1 MLFTSLIV
9 RFTVIVFL
17 SFVYIKVN
25 AQQKLSNKQ
34 LRILFTNA
42 NIHTGK
48 GEFLKNAAIGFK
60 EGKINFLLSAEEM
73 QRVKINRTDFDTI
86 ISLSG
91 KEIYP
96 AFIAPNST
104 LGLNEVDAVRAT
116 QDFAET
122 GIYNPHVR
130 SIIAY
135 NTDSKVTPTVRSN
148 GVLYAQITPRE
159 GVISGKSSVVHFDAW
174 NWEDAVVKI
183 DDGIHLNFPSLLQRS
198 GWWAEPEASSSNS
211 KYDEQLNELKQFI
224 NDALFYSKTNEHP
237 EKNLRLEAMQ
247 CIFNGSANLYVHA
260 DYVKDIIAAIQ
271 FLKSYNIAKI
281 VLVGGKDSWKIT
293 ALLKQ
298 YRIPVMLNRVHD
310 LPNLEQDDVDLPYK
324 LPYLLQKDSVLFC
337 LQNQGDMEGMNTR
350 NLPFLAGTACAYGL
364 TKEQA
369 LASISYNA
377 AKILG
382 VDDKIGSLE
391 IGKQAS
397 FIISKGDVLD
407 MKTSVI
413 EYAFIDGRM
422 IDIDNHQKQLF
433 KKYSNKYNLNEK

>member
-1 MLFTSLIV
+1 MFIRNSFSHFLLSILLVLCLFELKAQVTPGKP
-9 RFTVIVFL
+9 L
-17 SFVYIKVN
+17 SV
-25 AQQKLSNKQ
+25 L
-34 LRILFTNA
+34 LTGA

-48 GEFLKNAAIGFK
+48 GDVFKNGAIGFK
-60 EGKINFLLSAEEM
+60 NGKINFLLSAEEL
-73 QRVKINRTDFDTI
+73 QRVKINRTEFDTI
-86 ISLSG
+86 IQLNG

-130 SIIAY
+130 AIIAY

-148 GVLYAQITPRE
+148 GVLYAQVTPRE

-174 NWEDAVVKI
+174 NWEDAAVKI
-183 DDGIHLNFPSLLQRS
+183 DDGIHLNFPFLIQRA

-211 KYDEQLNELKQFI
+211 KYDEQLSDLKQFF
-224 NDALFYSKTNEHP
+224 NDASYYSKTINQP
-237 EKNLRLEAMQ
+237 EKNLRLEAMR
-247 CIFNGSANLYVHA
+247 CIFNGTANLYVHA

-271 FLKSYNIAKI
+271 FLKSYGIPKV
-281 VLVGGKDSWKIT
+281 VLVGGKDSWKVT
-293 ALLKQ
+293 SLLKQ
-298 YRIPVMLNRVHD
+298 HKISVMLNRVHE
-310 LPNLEQDDVDLPYK
+310 LPNLEQDDIDLPYK
-324 LPYLLQKDSVLFC
+324 LPFLLQKDSVLFC

-369 LASISYNA
+369 VAAISYNA

-382 VDDKIGSLE
+382 IDDKIGSLE

-397 FIISKGDVLD
+397 LIISAGDVLD
-407 MKTSVI
+407 MKSSKI
-413 EYAFIDGRM
+413 EHAFINGRA
-422 IDIDNHQKQLF
+422 IDLDNHQKQLY
-433 KKYSNKYNLNEK
+433 KKYSKKYNIIEK